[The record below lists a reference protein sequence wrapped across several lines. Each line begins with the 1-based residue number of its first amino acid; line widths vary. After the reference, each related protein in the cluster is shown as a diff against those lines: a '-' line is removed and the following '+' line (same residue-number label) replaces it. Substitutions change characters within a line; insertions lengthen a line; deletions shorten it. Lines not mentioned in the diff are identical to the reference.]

1 MPTQKRS
8 DKYFDGWYANQAVS
22 PLVAAVMNR
31 HMDLPPDLLAGVVAA
46 EAIPE
51 ITAELRLRPGD
62 LLADLAC
69 GRGAYGLL
77 IAASAG
83 ARLLGVDFSSE
94 AIRQAREQATRLGN
108 QEAEFVVGDLVA
120 TGLPAESADAV
131 LCTDAIQFPDE
142 PIDAYR
148 EVRRVVRPGGRVVL
162 TGWEAIDREDE
173 RLPLKRRQ
181 ADFAGSLTAAGF
193 TEIEVR
199 DRPAWREREL
209 AMWQAAVA
217 LDPGD
222 DPAIRSFHDEGVSVL
237 PTFDLVR
244 RVLATATAP

>member
-77 IAASAG
+77 VAASAG

-94 AIRQAREQATRLGN
+94 AIRQAREQAARLAN
-108 QEAEFVVGDLVA
+108 REAEFVVGDLVA

-142 PIDAYR
+142 PIDAFK
-148 EVRRVVRPGGRVVL
+148 EVRRIVRSGGRVVL
-162 TGWEAIDREDE
+162 TGWEALDRDDE
-173 RLPLKRRQ
+173 RLTAKRRQ
-181 ADFAGSLTAAGF
+181 ADFAGSLKAVGF

-199 DRPAWREREL
+199 DRPAWRARER
-209 AMWQAAVA
+209 AMWEEAVA

-237 PTFDLVR
+237 PTFDLIR
-244 RVLATATAP
+244 RVMATATAP